1 VNHLCFCTFVAF
13 FILQAIMNAMSHTT
27 RRSYRSALKLVMPA
41 IVCSGW
47 FSLVSEVAVAES
59 ASQVRYAAIQS
70 QQVQLP
76 EDFFVR
82 VDSGRL
88 EVALDTAGAIDSAG
102 PRSNLLVHLIN
113 AAGVDRTATTNAQGI
128 AEFDKVKADE
138 HYAVVVA
145 ADAMHA
151 AIPVIAVSAETAKSK
166 GISNTSLRLPV
177 TTPNKQEVLAAL
189 NRDIPPT
196 AFDARGEL
204 LNVADYRSE
213 TLSSYRVRLQADG
226 SMLGRVVVL
235 DRDLAESLRYAKL
248 HFLRNSLVVFEADSD
263 PVDGGFS
270 LQGVTPGEY
279 DVIAAGPAGY
289 AAFAFEVLAGEE
301 VAPPPV
307 VTPEERPVAFYQPP
321 VGADRLCVC
330 LIPPRMLGTTSRVIR
345 DVYVDPTGS
354 PVAGPMA
361 GGYGGY
367 GGYGG
372 FGGGAGGG
380 GGGMMGGG
388 LGAGLA
394 GLAAMAA
401 VIASDEEGNNNNAV
415 VSPIVI
421 P

>member
-1 VNHLCFCTFVAF
+1 
-13 FILQAIMNAMSHTT
+13 MNAMSHAK
-27 RRSYRSALKLVMPA
+27 RRSHRLALKLLMPA

-47 FSLVSEVAVAES
+47 FALLSADVFAES
-59 ASQVRYAAIQS
+59 ASQVRFTAMQS

-88 EVALDTAGAIDSAG
+88 EVALDTAGAIDTAG

-113 AAGVDRTATTNAQGI
+113 AAGLDRTATTNAQGI
-128 AEFDKVKADE
+128 AEFDNVKADE

-145 ADAMHA
+145 TDAMHA
-151 AIPVIAVSAETAKSK
+151 AVPVIALSAETAKSK
-166 GISNTSLRLPV
+166 GISNASLRLPV

-204 LNVADYRSE
+204 FNVADYRTE
-213 TLSSYRVRLQADG
+213 TLSSYRVQLQADG

-235 DRDLAESLRYAKL
+235 DRDLADALRYAKL
-248 HFLRNSLVVFEADSD
+248 HFLRNNLVVYEADSD

-270 LQGVTPGEY
+270 LQGVTPGKY

-301 VAPPPV
+301 VAPAPV
-307 VTPEERPVAFYQPP
+307 VPPQERPVAFYQPP

-345 DVYVDPTGS
+345 DVYVDPSAT
-354 PVAGPMA
+354 PVGNPMA

-367 GGYGG
+367 GGFGGAGGG

-380 GGGMMGGG
+380 AGGMMGGG

-401 VIASDEEGNNNNAV
+401 IVASDNDGNNNNAV